1 MDAHRTREG
10 NFAQRKNRIREAY
23 RELAPIRERWIRRNR
38 YYYRE
43 LARIVSNFIEPDGDL
58 LQVGC
63 GIGHLLA
70 RLPARTRTGIDLSPE
85 MIAAARD
92 RHPEIDFF
100 TADAEN
106 LPEFEK
112 TFDYIL
118 LENVVGDL
126 VDVQEAFEQLQKCA
140 RGDSRV
146 VIVYYN
152 YLWEPLVKI
161 AEKLKLKIRE
171 PIQNWLSA
179 ADIENLLFLAGF
191 ETVKRDNFLLF
202 PKYLPGFSF
211 LLNRI
216 IGRLPLLNRLCFL
229 NLLVARPRGGG
240 QPEAELS
247 CSVIV
252 PCKDEARNIE
262 EIFTRTPEMGKGT
275 EIVFVDDRSTD
286 RTGEIVDRLA
296 EEDPRVVSIHVTEL
310 PEGWLGKVHAL
321 SKGLAAGDSELV
333 LLTDAD
339 VHFRPGTLRKAV
351 AHFEASGLDQLA
363 AMPALWPSS
372 SLLDGLIAMFIRQ
385 LLTIVQPWKADDPD
399 SERFMG
405 IGAFNMV
412 RRAALAEAGGLE
424 WLRMEVADDMAIGMM
439 MKQAHFKCR
448 VVNARGMLVMHWYQ
462 TCGQAM
468 RCSERGWSTPGDFRA
483 AGMIVWGA
491 VIALLESAPAVLPIL
506 LAVVFAV
513 SAGVPLIAV
522 SAVGLTVTVTFL
534 VTAGLMAR
542 WSGGRLLPSL
552 MAPLVAGLAFFGTA
566 RAAIL
571 GLRRGGIV
579 WRGTLYTTEALR
591 RGRRVKLF

>member
-286 RTGEIVDRLA
+286 GTGEVVQRMMDRYPEKNAVLVEGPGEGKFEAVKAGFDRASGDILIILDADATVMPEELPRFFTTLA
-296 EEDPRVVSIHVTEL
+296 RDQGDFINGCRLVYDMEKQAMRLLNILGNKLFSLVFSYLLSKRVKDTLCGTKAFFRRDYLRMKRYFGYFGDSDRWGDFNLLFSACRLNLRITEL
-310 PEGWLGKVHAL
+310 PVHYTERVEGETKMKRRFSHGWL
-321 SKGLAAGDSELV
+321 
-333 LLTDAD
+333 
-339 VHFRPGTLRKAV
+339 
-351 AHFEASGLDQLA
+351 
-363 AMPALWPSS
+363 M
-372 SLLDGLIAMFIRQ
+372 
-385 LLTIVQPWKADDPD
+385 
-399 SERFMG
+399 
-405 IGAFNMV
+405 
-412 RRAALAEAGGLE
+412 
-424 WLRMEVADDMAIGMM
+424 LRM
-439 MKQAHFKCR
+439 
-448 VVNARGMLVMHWYQ
+448 
-462 TCGQAM
+462 CGQ
-468 RCSERGWSTPGDFRA
+468 
-483 AGMIVWGA
+483 
-491 VIALLESAPAVLPIL
+491 
-506 LAVVFAV
+506 
-513 SAGVPLIAV
+513 
-522 SAVGLTVTVTFL
+522 GLK
-534 VTAGLMAR
+534 
-542 WSGGRLLPSL
+542 RL
-552 MAPLVAGLAFFGTA
+552 
-566 RAAIL
+566 
-571 GLRRGGIV
+571 
-579 WRGTLYTTEALR
+579 
-591 RGRRVKLF
+591 KLQM